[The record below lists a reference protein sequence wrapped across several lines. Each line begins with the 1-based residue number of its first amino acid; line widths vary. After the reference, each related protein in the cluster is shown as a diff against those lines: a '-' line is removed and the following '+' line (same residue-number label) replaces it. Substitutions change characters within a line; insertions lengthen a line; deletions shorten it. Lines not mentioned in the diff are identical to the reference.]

1 MHKESMKRKME
12 IKFVREDSITKLETM
27 DAKKREEIAARII
40 SNHEVTEARAA
51 HTIKK
56 ASK

>member
-1 MHKESMKRKME
+1 MKRKME